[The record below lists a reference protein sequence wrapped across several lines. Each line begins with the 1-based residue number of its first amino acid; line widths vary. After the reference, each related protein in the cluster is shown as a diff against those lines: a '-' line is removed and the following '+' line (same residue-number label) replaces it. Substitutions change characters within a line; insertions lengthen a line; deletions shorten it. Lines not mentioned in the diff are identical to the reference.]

1 MTKDESPAKLSLFA
15 TTAILCT
22 WSTTSSNVMYPF
34 CYATL
39 GLVLGP
45 LLMMLTQAVMCG
57 TAVVVVEAAQ
67 ASGATTLGE
76 LGFALGGERGRTALR
91 AVQLANQILFMPS
104 ALVLSAE
111 GVRQIAQVA
120 LDCGSEANLDAGAA
134 SACSWWACHINS
146 LLLMSVLA
154 WPLLL
159 GARDFHGHAL
169 VSLATLSC
177 GLIVVQTASF
187 VIAAFVDTPI
197 GVTYEEPNLFGPV
210 AGASW
215 VNIIAAVAV
224 FPWSF
229 APLFIAVEVQAS
241 MARPAEMRTALL
253 AAWLLPSLAVYLPTG
268 AALAALWGANVPDPV
283 TDALPADGLSVV
295 SLAVLTYS
303 CLLDFVLAGT
313 VVNGEVQRT
322 FFPDAVARGAGAP
335 AEGASRAEQ
344 ARFWL
349 RSLPQWMLITLPSL
363 LPSLV
368 IALLVPDFQ
377 TMASL
382 TGVITIPWISMFAP
396 PLLLLLMRAPAPP
409 PQQQQQLQQGGQQ
422 QKLRQTNLAGR
433 IMGSLVGQ
441 PSEALELASADE
453 DDGGGGGWANGALW
467 AVASGER
474 RVLSCVPTRPLLMAS
489 MVLAC
494 GLFVSIFAEAIDS
507 ITTLT
512 YSGSTYWCD
521 EVGA

>member
-1 MTKDESPAKLSLFA
+1 MSKDKGPAKLSLFA

-34 CYATL
+34 CFATL

-45 LLMMLTQAVMCG
+45 LLMLLTQAIMCG

-76 LGFALGGERGRTALR
+76 LGFALGGERGRLALR

-120 LDCGSEANLDAGAA
+120 LDCDTEAASLDAGAA
-134 SACSWWACHINS
+134 SACSWWGCHINS
-146 LLLMSVLA
+146 LLLMSLLA

-177 GLIVVQTASF
+177 GLIVVQTVSF
-187 VIAAFVDTPI
+187 VVAAFADTPV
-197 GVTYEEPNLFGPV
+197 GVADEDARLFGPV
-210 AGASW
+210 AGTSW
-215 VNIIAAVAV
+215 LSVVAAIAV

-268 AALAALWGANVPDPV
+268 DALAALWGANVPDPV

-313 VVNGEVQRT
+313 VVNGEVQRA
-322 FFPDAVARGAGAP
+322 FFPDVAHGAP
-335 AEGASRAEQ
+335 AEGASRAEH
-344 ARFWL
+344 ARHWL

-363 LPSLV
+363 LPSLI

-377 TMASL
+377 TMAGL

-409 PQQQQQLQQGGQQ
+409 SQQHAGQPQTLE
-422 QKLRQTNLAGR
+422 QTNLAGR
-433 IMGSLVGQ
+433 IMGSLVGK
-441 PSEALELASADE
+441 PFGALELAAAEE
-453 DDGGGGGWANGALW
+453 DDGGGGWANGALW

-474 RVLSCVPTRPLLMAS
+474 RVLSWLPTRPLLIAS
-489 MVLAC
+489 MTLAC
-494 GLFVSIFAEAIDS
+494 GLFVVIFAEAVDS

-512 YSGSTYWCD
+512 YSGTTYWCD